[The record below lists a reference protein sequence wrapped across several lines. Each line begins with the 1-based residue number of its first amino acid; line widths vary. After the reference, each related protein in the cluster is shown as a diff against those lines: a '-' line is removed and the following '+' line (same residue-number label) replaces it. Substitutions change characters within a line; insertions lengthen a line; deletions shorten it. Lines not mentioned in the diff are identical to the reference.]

1 MAALPVSGD
10 SRIIMRDLMKL
21 SCEACGRDN
30 YVTDK
35 NKRTMPEKF
44 KIKKYCAAC
53 RKHAMHKEGKIS
65 KG

>member
-1 MAALPVSGD
+1 
-10 SRIIMRDLMKL
+10 MRDLIKL
-21 SCEACGRDN
+21 SCEDCGRDN
-30 YVTDK
+30 YVTSK

-53 RKHAMHKEGKIS
+53 RKHVPHKEGKIS

>member
-1 MAALPVSGD
+1 
-10 SRIIMRDLMKL
+10 MRDLFHL
-21 SCEACGRDN
+21 RCESCGRDN

-44 KIKKYCAAC
+44 KIKKFCAAC
-53 RKHAMHKEGKIS
+53 RKHTSHKEQKIS